1 MEEEEHHKQKQNAST
16 NILKGGINMN
26 KQLFA
31 LSFCVLALMASP
43 KVKGEQTS
51 VMTTTQITETY
62 SKVLT
67 AVQDPILNLLK
78 AHQNVFEREFETIN
92 NIFKTVGISEEELKE
107 LWTSSDLEIFFF
119 TTYSMLVTPFESIAA
134 IKYDLD
140 TYNNYSMSCSTLD
153 KMQNRFKEFARDS
166 WKDVLYFKG
175 SFKGEVKSFKASLDN
190 RLAPLSLL
198 KGNELVQVKQILE
211 TILDSFTDKYGEA
224 SLMLANTADSA
235 SNQAEEQIEQAKTAL
250 QCN

>member
-1 MEEEEHHKQKQNAST
+1 MEEEEYHKHKQNAST

-67 AVQDPILNLLK
+67 AVQDPILNLIE
-78 AHQNVFEREFETIN
+78 AHKNVFERAAETIM
-92 NIFKTVGISEEELKE
+92 NIFKTVGISEEELQE
-107 LWTSSDLEIFFF
+107 FWASSDLEPFFF
-119 TTYSMLVTPFESIAA
+119 TTLLILITPFEIIAA
-134 IKYDLD
+134 ITYDLD

-166 WKDVLYFKG
+166 WKNVLYFKG
-175 SFKGEVKSFKASLDN
+175 SFKGDVKSFKARLDKP
-190 RLAPLSLL
+190 LATLL
-198 KGNELVQVKQILE
+198 KGNELELVQVKQILE
-211 TILDSFTDKYGEA
+211 NYIRFL
-224 SLMLANTADSA
+224 
-235 SNQAEEQIEQAKTAL
+235 
-250 QCN
+250 